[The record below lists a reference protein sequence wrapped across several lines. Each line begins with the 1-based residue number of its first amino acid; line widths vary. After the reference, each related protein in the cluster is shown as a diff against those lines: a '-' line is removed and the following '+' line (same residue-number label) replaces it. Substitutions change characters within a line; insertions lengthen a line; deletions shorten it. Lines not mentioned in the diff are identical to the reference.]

1 MKARMARVGATR
13 DNSPRRR
20 AEKAADES
28 AGSSPSARDRERGM
42 SSGMSSG
49 AAWPEKGQMCVCE
62 SRCFVTKQLDPR
74 QDLSGAA
81 DAIISRTLE
90 PGQMEWVYE
99 VRRMP
104 GDTERLRGLTSE
116 GWLSFVAQDGTVLI
130 RKAELV
136 ERQARPA
143 LPRSWDVFSSSLPNS
158 NERHCAC

>member
-1 MKARMARVGATR
+1 
-13 DNSPRRR
+13 
-20 AEKAADES
+20 
-28 AGSSPSARDRERGM
+28 M

-136 ERQARPA
+136 ERQADPQ
-143 LPRSWDVFSSSLPNS
+143 LSSKMKRTAPKSIWGCGIGGCYKVH
-158 NERHCAC
+158 ERYSAVPDSS

>member
-1 MKARMARVGATR
+1 
-13 DNSPRRR
+13 
-20 AEKAADES
+20 
-28 AGSSPSARDRERGM
+28 M

-158 NERHCAC
+158 NETLCMLNRQRELTLRRSTAAPTVTGSAYV